1 MHLKLAKWGT
11 VEAQCPNLA
20 TCFEFVTSWT
30 SATGDIALLARICA
44 GAIGSV
50 SKSRLPVY
58 RPSVHKPSE
67 YGHICLDRLLAAG
80 MTLSTILKVGTKVLQ
95 YLADQIPKEEEVEEE
110 ADFFLEAEQDSSRD

>member
-11 VEAQCPNLA
+11 VSAQCPNLA

-44 GAIGSV
+44 GAIGAV
-50 SKSRLPVY
+50 ATSRLPAY
-58 RPSVHKPSE
+58 RPSIHKPGE

-95 YLADQIPKEEEVEEE
+95 YLAEQIPKEDEVEEE
-110 ADFFLEAEQDSSRD
+110 ADFFLEAEQASSRD

>member
-11 VEAQCPNLA
+11 VAAECPSLA

-30 SATGDIALLARICA
+30 SATGDIAMLARICA
-44 GAIGSV
+44 GAIGAV
-50 SKSRLPVY
+50 SKSRLPAY

-67 YGHICLDRLLAAG
+67 YGHICLDRLLEAG

-95 YLADQIPKEEEVEEE
+95 YLAEQIPKEDEVEEE
-110 ADFFLEAEQDSSRD
+110 ADFFLEAEQDNS

>member
-11 VEAQCPNLA
+11 VSAQCPNLA

-50 SKSRLPVY
+50 ATSRLPVY
-58 RPSVHKPSE
+58 RPSIHKPSE

-95 YLADQIPKEEEVEEE
+95 YLAEQIPQEDEVEEE
-110 ADFFLEAEQDSSRD
+110 ADFFPKAEQASSRD